1 MEKSFQYSE
10 GKFQS
15 SILYSGKLQ
24 VGGQNIF
31 KPARTS
37 QVGVCGSPR
46 HTKRVHS
53 QGGKPHPSCSDHRP
67 NQDSSENWER
77 PLWKGGIWS
86 DCMICISVLR
96 FRHGGNCGIE
106 WLIRTDKTRQTESG
120 ENEGLIIQLQG

>member
-1 MEKSFQYSE
+1 MEKSLQYSE

-15 SILYSGKLQ
+15 NILYSDKLQ

-37 QVGVCGSPR
+37 QDGVYGSPR
-46 HTKRVHS
+46 HKRVHS
-53 QGGKPHPSCSDHRP
+53 QGDKLHPSCSHHTP
-67 NQDSSENWER
+67 NKDSSENWER
-77 PLWKGGIWS
+77 PLREGRIWS

-96 FRHGGNCGIE
+96 FRHEANCGIE
-106 WLIRTDKTRQTESG
+106 WLIRTDKTRQAESG